1 MDAILSEFEIWLALV
16 GLGSGSWIGYVV
28 VDGVYEKLL
37 TLAERR
43 RAAEQDSQLPTL
55 PPPPPAAPFA
65 DSAFDSLAAGI
76 VERYLQIWE
85 HGDEGRE
92 LAAALQTALAAQQ
105 PPTTLQKA
113 IEQQLRQGIA
123 PLLDDEDGALR
134 AQLIGAQLLG
144 AAVMRHV
151 VRAEP
156 LASLPAPQLVDALT
170 PTVGRSLAEAF
181 AAVDAQRQTS
191 RPSVR

>member
-1 MDAILSEFEIWLALV
+1 MDAFLSEFEIWLALV

-65 DSAFDSLAAGI
+65 DSVFDSLAAGI

-156 LASLPAPQLVDALT
+156 LASLPAPQLVEALT

>member
-1 MDAILSEFEIWLALV
+1 MALV
-16 GLGSGSWIGYVV
+16 GLGSGSWLGYVI
-28 VDGVYEKLL
+28 VDGVYERLL

-43 RAAEQDSQLPTL
+43 RAAAAEPEILSQ
-55 PPPPPAAPFA
+55 PPPLPVPRF
-65 DSAFDSLAAGI
+65 DDDAFEALAAGI

-92 LAAALQTALAAQQ
+92 LAAALHAALAAQQ
-105 PPTTLQKA
+105 PPTTLQQA
-113 IEQQLRQGIA
+113 IECQLRQGIA
-123 PLLDDEDGALR
+123 PLLDDPDGALR

-156 LASLPAPQLVDALT
+156 LASLPAPQLVQALT
-170 PTVGRSLAEAF
+170 PAVGRSLAEAF
-181 AAVDAQRQTS
+181 AAVHARHGAPS
-191 RPSVR
+191 PSVR

>member
-1 MDAILSEFEIWLALV
+1 MDAILSEFEIWLTLV

-43 RAAEQDSQLPTL
+43 RAAEQDSQLPTM
-55 PPPPPAAPFA
+55 PPPQPAAPFD
-65 DSAFDSLAAGI
+65 DSSFDSLAAGI
-76 VERYLQIWE
+76 VERYLEIWE
-85 HGDEGRE
+85 HGDEGRD
-92 LAAALQTALAAQQ
+92 LATALHAALAAQQ
-105 PPTTLQKA
+105 PPTTLQQA
-113 IEQQLRQGIA
+113 IEHQLRQGIA

-156 LASLPAPQLVDALT
+156 LASLPAPQLVEALT
-170 PTVGRSLAEAF
+170 PAVGRSLAEAF

-191 RPSVR
+191 RPSVT

>member
-65 DSAFDSLAAGI
+65 DCAYDSLAAGI
-76 VERYLQIWE
+76 VERYLEIWE

-144 AAVMRHV
+144 AAVMRHI

-156 LASLPAPQLVDALT
+156 LASLPAPQLVEALT

>member
-65 DSAFDSLAAGI
+65 DSAYDSLAAGI

-156 LASLPAPQLVDALT
+156 LASLPAPQLVEALT